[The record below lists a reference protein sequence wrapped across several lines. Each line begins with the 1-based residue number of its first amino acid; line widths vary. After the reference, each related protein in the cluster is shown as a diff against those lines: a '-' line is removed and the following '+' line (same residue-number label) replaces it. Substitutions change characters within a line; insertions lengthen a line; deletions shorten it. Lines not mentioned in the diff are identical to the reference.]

1 MTGSKSSSALD
12 SKILKALKKRPLST
26 KVLADTVGEDKK
38 KIYSRCRWLERDGSL
53 ESSLEPGARLLYC
66 VDDQRVV
73 TGAGY
78 EACKDENHDLRA
90 FFNEERLWRLT
101 ASGSGSVGGDD

>member
-1 MTGSKSSSALD
+1 MARSKNISDLD
-12 SKILKALKKRPLST
+12 NKILNALKKRPLST
-26 KVLADTVGEDKK
+26 KVLADAVGEDKK
-38 KIYSRCRWLERDGSL
+38 RVYGRCRRLERDGSL
-53 ESSLEPGARLLYC
+53 ESSLVPGARLLYC

-73 TGAGY
+73 TGAEY

-101 ASGSGSVGGDD
+101 ASAGSPVGGDD